1 MSILR
6 SRGRLR
12 SGTRSGLGSGGPPA
26 GRHSNEPKQSAE
38 DHEQDQPTQE
48 QRKQRDVE
56 RRPFESKLPQH
67 ASAVKHPVPGRVRH
81 NRRKDNRS
89 HALGHRV
96 AKEKLQHG
104 NKENKYEKLA
114 ELDPD
119 IERKQ

>member
-67 ASAVKHPVPGRVRH
+67 ASAVEHPVPGRVRH
-81 NRRKDNRS
+81 NRRKDDR
-89 HALGHRV
+89 ARTLGNRV
-96 AKEKLQHG
+96 AEEKLQKG
-104 NKENKYEKLA
+104 NEQDKDKELAKLDA
-114 ELDPD
+114 DV
-119 IERKQ
+119 ERK